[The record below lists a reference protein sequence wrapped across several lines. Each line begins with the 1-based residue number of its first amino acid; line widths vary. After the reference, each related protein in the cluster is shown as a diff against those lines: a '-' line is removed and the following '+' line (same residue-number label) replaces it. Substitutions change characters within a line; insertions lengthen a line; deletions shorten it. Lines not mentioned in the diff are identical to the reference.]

1 MEHIA
6 GLDIGFSKKIKT
18 NSVVFWRDGKIC
30 IQEKTFCKDAH
41 KRIQNAAESHGK
53 FSVIAVD
60 GPILARGSPEK
71 HVRAVERLFI
81 RNKFAKRCKP
91 GMSHWG
97 MGLKFSK
104 ASNCAADALESSAVC
119 AGEFAPQVR
128 DTMIVETFPNAF
140 LGLCL
145 GDDIYAKMPKFKR
158 GKKFDWLYDQ
168 AMAQNIIAKFSGLKP
183 QEKSLWHQTCIAE
196 CDHEKRAGLIC
207 ALQALLVLRGN
218 YVAIGDKSGWFFLP
232 ALEAW
237 ADWARLALDEARD
250 ALKKKYGDEVL
261 IFPCTR
267 ESKLGGESTK
277 NS

>member
-1 MEHIA
+1 MEYIA

-18 NSVVFWRDGKIC
+18 NSVVFWRDGKIEK
-30 IQEKTFCKDAH
+30 QENTHFKDAL
-41 KRIQNAAESHGK
+41 KLIQGAAKAHGK
-53 FSVIAVD
+53 FSVIAID

-97 MGLKFSK
+97 MGLKLGQ
-104 ASNCAADALESSAVC
+104 ASNCAANALESSAVC
-119 AGEFAPQVR
+119 AGKFPEKVR

-145 GDDIYAKMPKFKR
+145 GDNIYAKMPKFKR
-158 GKKFDWLYDQ
+158 GKKFDWLYNQ
-168 AMAQNIIAKFSGLKP
+168 AMEQNIIAKFSGLNA
-183 QEKSLWHQTCIAE
+183 QEKTLWHQTCIAE

-218 YVAIGDKSGWFFLP
+218 YVAIGDRSGWFFLP

-237 ADWARLALDEARD
+237 ADWACVALYEARD
-250 ALKKKYGDEVL
+250 TVKKKYGDEIL
-261 IFPCTR
+261 IY
-267 ESKLGGESTK
+267 K
-277 NS
+277 NFSPPLDT